1 MNARLTINRL
11 GSKHTM
17 NGIVRPA
24 NATVTIKM
32 GSAKIIFHIIKYD
45 MVLSVCLFLI
55 AAFRC
60 SDPLPHMLLLRILPR
75 CSVAVPLVDDD
86 DDECAGDDE
95 TDSGTGTNTFSILCG
110 CLARTWAFTRWVDMA
125 RSTRASARQEVI
137 AVIAK
142 KYPTGGTIMATLAM
156 ISVTI
161 VHAKQNTAQGNST
174 TTV

>member
-1 MNARLTINRL
+1 
-11 GSKHTM
+11 M
-17 NGIVRPA
+17 NGIDKPA

-32 GSAKIIFHIIKYD
+32 GSAKIIFQIIKYD

-60 SDPLPHMLLLRILPR
+60 SDPLLHRLLLRIRPR
-75 CSVAVPLVDDD
+75 CAAAVPFVEDDD
-86 DDECAGDDE
+86 DDEWAGEDE
-95 TDSGTGTNTFSILCG
+95 TDSGTDTNTFSIVCG

-137 AVIAK
+137 VAMAK
-142 KYPTGGTIMATLAM
+142 KYPTGGTIMATLAI

-161 VHAKQNTAQGNST
+161 VQAKQNTAQGNST